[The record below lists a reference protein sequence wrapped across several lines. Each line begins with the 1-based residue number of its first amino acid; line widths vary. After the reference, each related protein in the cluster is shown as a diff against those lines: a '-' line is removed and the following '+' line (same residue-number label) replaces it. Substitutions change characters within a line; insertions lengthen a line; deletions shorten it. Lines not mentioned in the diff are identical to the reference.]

1 MNELFVFVATF
12 GDSEDKHETGMVR
25 ETMSGSHDHGDIS
38 QQTDLQRAAAGQ
50 LHHPH
55 WSVTVTSLFSL
66 DEIPLIRS
74 NKTILQEAVII

>member
-1 MNELFVFVATF
+1 MNELFVFVTTF
-12 GDSEDKHETGMVR
+12 GDSKANMKLGVVR